1 MERRNKKV
9 IDIDKILEDKINK
22 VDMSNL
28 KININEIIKNAEKKK
43 NKMYG
48 MQIVSIIVGLILFIV
63 ILIQALF

>member
-1 MERRNKKV
+1 MERMNKKV
-9 IDIDKILEDKINK
+9 IDIDRILEDKINK

>member
-1 MERRNKKV
+1 M
-9 IDIDKILEDKINK
+9 IDIDRILEDKINK

-28 KININEIIKNAEKKK
+28 KLNINEIIKNAEKKK
-43 NKMYG
+43 NKMYR

>member
-9 IDIDKILEDKINK
+9 IDIDRILEDKINK

-43 NKMYG
+43 NRMYG

>member
-43 NKMYG
+43 NKMYR

>member
-1 MERRNKKV
+1 MERGNKKV
-9 IDIDKILEDKINK
+9 IDIDRILEDKINK

>member
-9 IDIDKILEDKINK
+9 VDIDRVLEDKINK

-43 NKMYG
+43 NKMYR

>member
-1 MERRNKKV
+1 M
-9 IDIDKILEDKINK
+9 IDIDRILEDKINK

>member
-1 MERRNKKV
+1 M
-9 IDIDKILEDKINK
+9 IDIDRILEDKINK

-63 ILIQALF
+63 ILILIQALF

>member
-1 MERRNKKV
+1 M
-9 IDIDKILEDKINK
+9 IDIDRILEDKINK

-43 NKMYG
+43 NRMYG

>member
-9 IDIDKILEDKINK
+9 IDIDRILEDKINK

-43 NKMYG
+43 NKMYR

>member
-9 IDIDKILEDKINK
+9 IDIDRILEDKINK